1 MILGGLPPKNQIGES
16 ASAPSEMEELKAE
29 VKMLRYIVI
38 FLLIYTI
45 FIKKES

>member
-16 ASAPSEMEELKAE
+16 SASTDELAELRAE
-29 VKMLRYIVI
+29 VKTLRYIVI

-45 FIKKES
+45 FIKKS